1 MTSSS
6 TSAFPNCLKASSC
19 TLALVT
25 TQPPQNECAN
35 GKKGQ
40 SKINMLKKR
49 ALEDGCDDKLFI
61 FEFDNHY
68 KSLVKDSDYFITGS
82 INWLSKRKGKN
93 FERAWKIQIPELA
106 EREFEDCVVIMR
118 PRRLILRRKLI
129 KPFIEWEL

>member
-1 MTSSS
+1 MNSSS

-25 TQPPQNECAN
+25 TQPPQNEYAN

-49 ALEDGCDDKLFI
+49 ALEDGCDDKLFVY
-61 FEFDNHY
+61 EFDNHY

-118 PRRLILRRKLI
+118 PKRLILRRKLI
-129 KPFIEWEL
+129 KPFIEWE